1 MAYNVIDII
10 DKLTFLKRKVK
21 NIYIETYSAN
31 PNDYRCKIVCNTLV
45 KYQDKHIK
53 HYNEIKKNLIHKELE
68 EIDFVIYD
76 KISFLIDKYKNSIY
90 LIDKDHKSIKD
101 ILKLALK
108 YENENKGL
116 IIDIQGRLVKKEQDT
131 RTVTYSVLS
140 DILKKEQMYIY
151 DLTKILQDY

>member
-10 DKLTFLKRKVK
+10 DKLNFLKRKVK
-21 NIYIETYSAN
+21 DIYIDIYSSN
-31 PNDYRCKIVCNTLV
+31 PDDYRCKIVCKTLV
-45 KYQDKHIK
+45 KHQDKHINY
-53 HYNEIKKNLIHKELE
+53 YNKIKRNLTNKQLD
-68 EIDFVIYD
+68 EIDFAIYD

-90 LIDKDHKSIKD
+90 LIDEDHKSIKD

-116 IIDIQGRLVKKEQDT
+116 IIDIQGRLVKKEKDT
-131 RTVTYSVLS
+131 KTVTYNVLS
-140 DILKKEQMYIY
+140 EILKKEQMYIY